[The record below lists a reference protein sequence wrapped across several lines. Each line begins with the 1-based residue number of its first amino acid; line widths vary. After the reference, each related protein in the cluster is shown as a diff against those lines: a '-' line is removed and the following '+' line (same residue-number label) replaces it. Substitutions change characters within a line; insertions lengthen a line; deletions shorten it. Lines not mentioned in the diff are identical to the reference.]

1 MNWLFTDMDAY
12 FASVEQ
18 TLRPELRE
26 KPIGIVPLESD
37 STCVIAAS
45 YEAKRCGVKTGTLV
59 PEARRLCPAITFV
72 RARPHL
78 YVDMHHR
85 ILESVDACAPV
96 ERVYSID
103 EWSVRL
109 RGDNQQP
116 ARAKRLARS
125 IKAQLQRDF
134 GPWLS
139 CSIGIAPSRLL
150 AKIASDL
157 QKPNGLSL
165 LSVEDLPG
173 RLEHLPLKSLCGIGQ
188 AMVTRLANH
197 NVRSVRDLWEI
208 DQSEAVR
215 IWGSVGGAQWWAG
228 FHGQDEPEMPTRRR
242 SMSHG
247 SVLAPKL
254 RTLAGARS
262 VLVRLVCRLAQ
273 RMRRKGYFARSL
285 SMSLSGQHGGR
296 HKDQVEVPRACDTP
310 TLLGQFYK
318 LWARVSQ
325 SVATSVAPIRKVEVT
340 LSGFVAIEQVP
351 RPLFGEIDK
360 LEQISGLVDRIN
372 ARWGEQALYFGPAH
386 EYRDP
391 MENKIA
397 FGRIPDRV

>member
-18 TLRPELRE
+18 TLRPELRG
-26 KPIGIVPLESD
+26 KPIGIVPLECD

-45 YEAKRCGVKTGTLV
+45 YDAKRTGVKVGTPV

-72 RARPHL
+72 RARPDL
-78 YVDMHHR
+78 YVEMHHR
-85 ILESVDACAPV
+85 ILESIDVCAPV

-103 EWSVRL
+103 EWSIRL
-109 RGDNQQP
+109 SGELQQLQ
-116 ARAKRLARS
+116 RAKRLARS
-125 IKAQLQRDF
+125 IKEQLRRDF
-134 GPWLS
+134 GPWLT

-157 QKPNGLSL
+157 QKPDGLTS
-165 LSVEDLPG
+165 LSVDDLPQ
-173 RLEHLPLKSLCGIGQ
+173 RLEHLPLKALFGIGPS
-188 AMVTRLANH
+188 MVARLESH
-197 NVRSVRDLWEI
+197 HVRDVRDLWEI
-208 DQSEAVR
+208 DASEAVR

-228 FHGQDEPEMPTRRR
+228 FHGHDEPEAPTRRR
-242 SMSHG
+242 SMTHG

-254 RTLAGARS
+254 RAHAGAQS

-285 SMSLSGQHGGR
+285 SISLLSERGDR
-296 HKDQVEVPRACDTP
+296 HHDQIAVPCASDSP
-310 TLLGQFYK
+310 TLLGQFCK
-318 LWARVSQ
+318 LWSRVSPRLARIKK
-325 SVATSVAPIRKVEVT
+325 VDATLNGLVSIK
-340 LSGFVAIEQVP
+340 QVP
-351 RPLFGEIDK
+351 RPLFDEIDK
-360 LEQISGLVDRIN
+360 LERISGLVDRVN

-386 EYRDP
+386 DYLEP

-397 FGRIPDRV
+397 FGRIPDRT